1 MKLADISLL
10 QLTKAI
16 EYNFKKNNLE
26 HVLELICAKARL
38 LYIYNQM
45 YRDDQS
51 ETLLSAIADKFK
63 TEFSH
68 SSNDKTVLF
77 YDGFGLDARGL
88 VQQYL
93 TGLVENNYKVLYISV
108 SPDESEQPHVSRILK
123 QGNGKF
129 LSLQGKNF
137 IDKIVWLRN
146 ICSSHCFSYA
156 FLYTTPYD
164 VAGIVTFSLLKE
176 KAVRYQINLTDHA
189 FWLGAQTFDYCIEFR
204 NYGAAITRDYRKV
217 NSEKLVYLPYYPILN
232 EYEIFQGFPESIKNK
247 KVILSGGATY
257 KTLDNNN
264 TFYNIVESLLDK
276 HNDVAFM
283 YLSNDTVKQLDSLK
297 NKYPQRVVHLSERSD
312 LIEVMKHSRLF
323 LNTYPISGGLM
334 VQYAAISGCIPVTFK
349 REWDDDAV
357 GLLKNENVLNEIFTV
372 KSKFIDEI
380 GRLLEDENYFKEK
393 KKMLEGQVLTPAD
406 FAKGLQKIL
415 INPKEMIFTDIKA
428 VDTKMYRQSFA
439 ENLSRNDVIKS
450 LIRKDTP
457 KVCRYFP
464 GLAVEWIIK
473 RLFK

>member
-16 EYNFKKNNLE
+16 EHNFKKNNLE

-38 LYIYNQM
+38 LYIYNQK

-51 ETLLSAIADKFK
+51 ETLLNAIADKFK

-68 SSNDKTVLF
+68 RSNDKTVLF

-123 QGNGKF
+123 RGNGKF

-146 ICSSHCFSYA
+146 VCSYHCFSYA

-164 VAGIVTFSLLKE
+164 VASIVTFSLLKE
-176 KAVRYQINLTDHA
+176 KAIRYQINLTDHA
-189 FWLGAQTFDYCIEFR
+189 FWLGAQAFDYCIEFR

-232 EYEIFQGFPESIKNK
+232 EYEIFQGFPELIKNK

-297 NKYPQRVVHLSERSD
+297 KKYPQRVVHLSERSD

-334 VQYAAISGCIPVTFK
+334 VQYAAISGCIPVTLK

-393 KKMLEGQVLTPAD
+393 KKMLEGQVLTPAE
-406 FAKGLQKIL
+406 FAKGLQRII
-415 INPKEMIFTDIKA
+415 INPKETTFTDIKS
-428 VDTKMYRQSFA
+428 VDTKMYRQSLA
-439 ENLSRNDVIKS
+439 ENLSRNDVIQC
-450 LIRKDTP
+450 LIRKETP

-464 GLAVEWIIK
+464 KLTVEWIIK

>member
-16 EYNFKKNNLE
+16 EHNFKKNNLE

-63 TEFSH
+63 TEFYH

-108 SPDESEQPHVSRILK
+108 SPDESEQPHVLRILK

-334 VQYAAISGCIPVTFK
+334 VQYAAISGCIPVTLK

-464 GLAVEWIIK
+464 ELTVEWIIK